1 MVFVISDD
9 LALAVCVE
17 SYSWI
22 FDEDWLELRRIFEG
36 FCHFCFEW
44 LVGVNG
50 YCNVIVLGVESF
62 DFFRSSLIRL
72 LIQFSA
78 LAHIHS
84 GI

>member
-1 MVFVISDD
+1 MRT
-9 LALAVCVE
+9 
-17 SYSWI
+17 
-22 FDEDWLELRRIFEG
+22 DWLELRRLLEG
-36 FCHFCFEW
+36 SCHFCFDW

-50 YCNVIVLGVESF
+50 YCKVIVLGVESF

-84 GI
+84 GL